1 MKAVLIL
8 VLVVSLV
15 VLAYGEGSG
24 AVVPAGPVVPVIG
37 KAETYKD
44 WSSKKE
50 VFEAKQ
56 EYGGKY
62 FEIISF

>member
-24 AVVPAGPVVPVIG
+24 AVVPAGPVIG